1 MPLKVKK
8 IVLWRGVVPN
18 VPGSLART
26 LAPLKGGNLQIVMGY
41 HLHGSRDEAIVE
53 AYPVSG
59 RKTTAAASAVG
70 LAAGALPALL
80 VQGDDRPGLGHAM
93 ADALGRA
100 GINVNFLVAQV
111 VRKQYSAVFG
121 FASELDAASA
131 ASLIKKA
138 GATPR
143 RKKKKGRR

>member
-1 MPLKVKK
+1 MALKVKR

-41 HLHGSRDEAIVE
+41 HLHGGRDEAIVE

-59 RKTTAAASAVG
+59 KKAMAGAAAVG

-100 GINVNFLVAQV
+100 GININFLVAQV

-121 FASELDAASA
+121 FASELDATSA
-131 ASLIKKA
+131 AALIKKA
-138 GATPR
+138 AAAAQR
-143 RKKKKGRR
+143 KKKGRR